1 MIWMRDNGG
10 LGQKWESWREVVG
23 FQITFEGI
31 TQRFADELDMGWEQK
46 RGIKNF
52 SLTFQG
58 GKL

>member
-1 MIWMRDNGG
+1 MIWLRDDDG

-52 SLTFQG
+52 SLTS
-58 GKL
+58 